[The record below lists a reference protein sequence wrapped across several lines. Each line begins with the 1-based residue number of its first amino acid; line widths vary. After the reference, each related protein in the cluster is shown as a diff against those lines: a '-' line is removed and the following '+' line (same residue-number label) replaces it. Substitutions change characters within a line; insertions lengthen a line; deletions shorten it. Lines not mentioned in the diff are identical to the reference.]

1 MLQLIVNI
9 LLLVIGLRAYNSR
22 NNKYVVVII
31 LSVFFTGMFGI
42 YKYFDSTLYVKDTDF
57 ALFFMLLMIFI
68 SRKEIKWKSTRYGK
82 ILLAFACIHVLYL
95 LYTIICGYESFSF
108 AFKDCRNIFLY
119 LLYFPLQRLDARDL
133 EKAIRCMF
141 VITVILGIRF
151 LLQYAGINIMVS
163 NDDLEIDNGVVRF
176 RNVPDWSIFYLV
188 LIALNRTVIKY
199 KYIFLLFFLAL
210 LVLPMA
216 RMRIMVFCIVML
228 VYLFF
233 IAKRY
238 THILKVSFVAGIIAL
253 MLSPYLLARMEGGDR
268 GVSMWDDI
276 SLAVNTRNFS
286 SYDSESSG
294 TLGFRLAML
303 LERFEYLTKNPKYLL
318 TGVGFRHEESPN
330 CDKEFNFFLG
340 TTSENTRSG
349 IAQIHSVDIQ
359 WVGVLCQMGLIGV
372 LVWLLFLIFI
382 NQILFLFKS
391 DALCEGGLV
400 LCLIFTLGSITEAI
414 WSYNYMHILL
424 VSILLVYVKQIKQ
437 NRLFNKSFKL

>member
-188 LIALNRTVIKY
+188 LIAL
-199 KYIFLLFFLAL
+199 
-210 LVLPMA
+210 
-216 RMRIMVFCIVML
+216 
-228 VYLFF
+228 
-233 IAKRY
+233 
-238 THILKVSFVAGIIAL
+238 S
-253 MLSPYLLARMEGGDR
+253 
-268 GVSMWDDI
+268 
-276 SLAVNTRNFS
+276 
-286 SYDSESSG
+286 
-294 TLGFRLAML
+294 
-303 LERFEYLTKNPKYLL
+303 
-318 TGVGFRHEESPN
+318 
-330 CDKEFNFFLG
+330 
-340 TTSENTRSG
+340 
-349 IAQIHSVDIQ
+349 
-359 WVGVLCQMGLIGV
+359 
-372 LVWLLFLIFI
+372 
-382 NQILFLFKS
+382 
-391 DALCEGGLV
+391 
-400 LCLIFTLGSITEAI
+400 
-414 WSYNYMHILL
+414 NYSAPL
-424 VSILLVYVKQIKQ
+424 
-437 NRLFNKSFKL
+437 